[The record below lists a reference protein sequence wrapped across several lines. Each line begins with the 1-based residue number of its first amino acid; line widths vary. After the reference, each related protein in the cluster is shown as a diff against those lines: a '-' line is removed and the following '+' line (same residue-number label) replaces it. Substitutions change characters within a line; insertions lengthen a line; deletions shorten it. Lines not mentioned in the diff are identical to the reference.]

1 MKQVAVLV
9 GSLRRDSINLTLA
22 RSIARLA
29 EGHLEFRILELGD
42 LPLYNEDLWAEP
54 PESVLRLKQDVEAAD
69 AVLFVTPEYNRSFSA
84 VIKNAID
91 WGTRPWGKNS
101 WKGKPAAVIGASP
114 GAIGAA
120 VGQNALKSLITVCDM
135 ALMGQPE
142 LYFSYKSD
150 VFKDNFE
157 INDEKTRELLSLWAN
172 KFSDWIDRFSS
183 TDRVLMGCLDP
194 LTKF

>member
-29 EGHLEFRILELGD
+29 ESRLDFRILELSE

-54 PESVLRLKQDVEAAD
+54 PEPVLRLKRDVEAAD
-69 AVLFVTPEYNRSFSA
+69 GVLFVTPEYNRSFSP
-84 VIKNAID
+84 VIKNAVD

-114 GAIGAA
+114 GALGAA
-120 VGQNALKSLITVCDM
+120 VGQNALKALITVCDM

-142 LYFSYKSD
+142 LYFSYKAE
-150 VFKDNFE
+150 VFRDDFD
-157 INDEKTRELLSLWAN
+157 INDEKTHKLL
-172 KFSDWIDRFSS
+172 FSWVNRFAEWIDIFV
-183 TDRVLMGCLDP
+183 DID
-194 LTKF
+194 